1 MRILDRYIVREVLR
15 HALLGL
21 LIFTFVLFVP
31 KLVRLMELFVRHSG
45 SGTQIATLF
54 LCILPSVLV
63 FTIPMSV
70 LVGVLLGLGRMS
82 MDSEIIA
89 LTALGISRKR
99 ILVPVGVLAVIGA
112 SLTLL
117 MTIWL
122 APKSLNTFRN
132 IEGDLLT
139 SQISFQVQPRIFDER
154 FPGKVLFVND
164 VLASGTHWNGIFLA
178 EAGAESGSRI
188 TLAESAIVI
197 ADPKQG
203 KLELHLNG
211 GSTHEFSRQDPNHYS
226 VTAFGRSDW
235 PIEVS
240 GLGDTK
246 QRTIGNPERSLTELW
261 HDRGKGWRESRVELH
276 QRFAFPIACFVFAL
290 VAVPLGAQPRRGG
303 RAAGTL
309 LAVIVIGA
317 YYLLFIMGAGL
328 ARQGAVPPWFGMWGA
343 NVILALTGLALLPRM
358 ERYRGEAKSTAITER
373 SAVLWRFLR
382 RRKSKVISRTVS
394 MHPENGYARAEN
406 SYMRSGNGFSR
417 TENGSR
423 AESAEAPASSI
434 HTIIDLYI
442 LRRFFYH
449 FAIVMSIFILLFQT
463 FTFFELLDDIARHR
477 IPFLIVISY
486 FRFLMPYLLYQLTPL
501 GALVAVLVT
510 IGVMSKNNEIVAF
523 KASGISLYRLAVPL
537 LIAGSVLAIALLALD
552 STYLPYANQRQ
563 DALRNQIK
571 GRPPQTYTRPQR
583 WIFGEN
589 AKVYNYDLFD
599 PVQNLFGG
607 LTIIE
612 LDPATFE
619 MRRRVFANRATWLAT
634 EKMWVLESGWSRDFA
649 KGEVTQ
655 YTPFK
660 VTTLPE
666 LVEPP
671 SYFNR
676 EVIQAIQM
684 NWLDLDKYIAGLQ
697 RAGFDVSPLRVQW
710 HKKLAYPLIAPISM
724 LLAIPFALLVGSRGA
739 ISGIAMGVGIGIA
752 YWAVSALLEA
762 MGGIGQLP
770 PMLAGW
776 SPDIIFL
783 FAGLYFFFK
792 MPT

>member
-45 SGTQIATLF
+45 SGSQIATLF
-54 LCILPSVLV
+54 LCIFPSVLV
-63 FTIPMSV
+63 FTIPMAV

-99 ILVPVGVLAVIGA
+99 ILFPVGVLALLGA
-112 SLTLL
+112 GLTLL
-117 MTIWL
+117 MTAWL
-122 APKSLNTFRN
+122 APKSLQTFRN
-132 IEGDLLT
+132 TQADLIT
-139 SQISFQVQPRIFDER
+139 SQSSFLVQPRVFNE
-154 FPGKVLFVND
+154 FQHVVLFVND
-164 VLASGTHWNGIFLA
+164 VLASGTRWNGIFLA
-178 EAGAESGSRI
+178 EAGSESGSRI

-203 KLELHLNG
+203 KLELHFNG
-211 GSTHEFSRQDPNHYS
+211 GSTHEFSRTDPNHYS

-235 PIEVS
+235 PLEIA
-240 GLGDTK
+240 GLGDSK
-246 QRTIGNPERSLTELW
+246 QRTLSNPERGTFDLW
-261 HDRGKGWRESRVELH
+261 KDRGTSWREARVELH
-276 QRFAFPIACFVFAL
+276 QRFVFPIACFVFAL

-309 LAVIVIGA
+309 LSVIVIGA

-328 ARQGAVPPWFGMWGA
+328 ARQGAVPPWFGMWAA
-343 NVILALTGLALLPRM
+343 NAILAFTGLALLPRM
-358 ERYRGEAKSTAITER
+358 ERYRGEVKTSGV
-373 SAVLWRFLR
+373 AVRLAVFWRFLR
-382 RRKSKVISRTVS
+382 RRKRKVIARAVS
-394 MHPENGYARAEN
+394 PRPENGYTRAEN
-406 SYMRSGNGFSR
+406 GV
-417 TENGSR
+417 TR
-423 AESAEAPASSI
+423 AEPTDIAPSRI
-434 HTIIDLYI
+434 HTIIDLYV
-442 LRRFFYH
+442 LRRFLYH
-449 FAIVMSIFILLFQT
+449 FAIVMGIFILLFQT

-477 IPFLIVISY
+477 IPFLIVMSY
-486 FRFLMPYLLYQLTPL
+486 FRFLIPYLLYQLTPL

-537 LIAGSVLAIALLALD
+537 LIAGAALAGALLVLD

-599 PVQNLFGG
+599 PTQNLFGG
-607 LTIIE
+607 LTVIE

-619 MRRRVFANRATWLAT
+619 MRRRVFATRARWLAT
-634 EKMWVLESGWSRDFA
+634 EKTWVLESGWTRDFA
-649 KGEVTQ
+649 NGEVTQ

-671 SYFNR
+671 TYFNR

-697 RAGFDVSPLRVQW
+697 RAGFDVSSLKVQW

-724 LLAIPFALLVGSRGA
+724 LLAIPFAILVGSRGA

-752 YWAVSALLEA
+752 YWAASALLEA

-783 FAGLYFFFK
+783 FLGLYFFFK

>member
-45 SGTQIATLF
+45 SGSQIALLF
-54 LCILPSVLV
+54 LCIIPSVLV
-63 FTIPMSV
+63 FTLPMAV

-99 ILVPVGVLAVIGA
+99 ILFPVGVIAVLGA
-112 SLTLL
+112 ALTLA
-117 MTIWL
+117 MTIWV
-122 APKSLNTFRN
+122 APKSLRTLRDV
-132 IEGDLLT
+132 EGSLIT
-139 SQISFQVQPRIFDER
+139 SQISFQVMPRVFDER
-154 FPGKVLFVND
+154 FPHLVLYIND
-164 VLASGTHWNGIFLA
+164 VLASGTRWNGVFLA
-178 EAGAESGSRI
+178 EAGTESGSRI

-197 ADPKQG
+197 ADPQQG

-211 GSTHEFSRQDPNHYS
+211 GSTHELTRQDPNNYS

-235 PIEVS
+235 PIEVTGMDNAKERELS
-240 GLGDTK
+240 
-246 QRTIGNPERSLTELW
+246 NPEKSLSQLW
-261 HDRGKGWRESRVELH
+261 HDRGKGWRDARVELN

-290 VAVPLGAQPRRGG
+290 IAVPLGTQPRRGG

-309 LAVIVIGA
+309 LAVLVIGA

-328 ARQGAVPPWFGMWGA
+328 ARQGVLPPWIGMWGA
-343 NVILALTGLALLPRM
+343 NVILALMGFALLPRM
-358 ERYRGEAKSTAITER
+358 ERYHGESQSHGYIER
-373 SAVLWRFLR
+373 QLVLWRLFRR
-382 RRKSKVISRTVS
+382 RRKAKLVSRSANPTSTVAR
-394 MHPENGYARAEN
+394 PELNLQREENGTAARAELGPN
-406 SYMRSGNGFSR
+406 S
-417 TENGSR
+417 GS
-423 AESAEAPASSI
+423 SV
-434 HTIIDLYI
+434 HTIIDLY
-442 LRRFFYH
+442 LLSRFFYN
-449 FAIVMSIFILLFQT
+449 FLMVMGVFILLFQT

-477 IPFLIVISY
+477 IPFFVVVKYFCYLI
-486 FRFLMPYLLYQLTPL
+486 PYLLYQLTPL
-501 GALVAVLVT
+501 GGLVAVLVT
-510 IGVMSKNNEIVAF
+510 FGVMSKNNEIIAF
-523 KASGISLYRLAVPL
+523 KASGISLYRLAVPI
-537 LIAGSVLAIALLALD
+537 LISGAVLAGALFVLD
-552 STYLPYANQRQ
+552 TTYLPYANQRQ

-571 GRPPQTYTRPQR
+571 GKPPQTYTRPQR

-589 AKVYNYDLFD
+589 SKVYNYDLFD
-599 PVQNLFGG
+599 STQNLFGG

-619 MRRRVFANRATWLAT
+619 MRRRVFATRARWLMP
-634 EKMWVLESGWSRDFA
+634 EKTWVLESGWVRDFDD
-649 KGEVTQ
+649 GRVTR
-655 YTPFK
+655 YAPFT

-666 LVEPP
+666 LVESP

-684 NWLDLDKYIAGLQ
+684 NLFDLDRYIAGLQ
-697 RAGFDVSPLRVQW
+697 NAGFEVSPLRVQW

-724 LLAIPFALLVGSRGA
+724 LLAIPFALLVGNRGA
-739 ISGIAMGVGIGIA
+739 VSGIAIGVGIGIA
-752 YWAVSALLEA
+752 YWAISALLEA

-770 PMLAGW
+770 PTLAGW
-776 SPDIIFL
+776 APDIIF
-783 FAGLYFFFK
+783 FFFGLYFFFK